1 MRRRLGRADALTGIV
16 RAVNASLEPEKV
28 AEAMIAGIADWIPVS
43 GWLVLAADERA
54 AEDDYLPGRAAG
66 ARLGGPGRRAAGA
79 RTGEGFCSADIARDR
94 RFGTGADGAA
104 VAGAA
109 VGFRSR
115 AAAGRLGR

>member
-1 MRRRLGRADALTGIV
+1 MARAGRRRERQLKTIISRGVLPGLDSAAQ
-16 RAVNASLEPEKV
+16 A
-28 AEAMIAGIADWIPVS
+28 AGQ
-43 GWLVLAADERA
+43 LVL
-54 AEDDYLPGRAAG
+54 
-66 ARLGGPGRRAAGA
+66 

-109 VGFRSR
+109 VACSR